1 MKAYRVRITSELR
14 YYELCGLLAIGPP
27 EDGLCPIY
35 EHPRKDLTLE
45 QSKKT
50 QAAIL
55 GKGEFD
61 PEKWIFRE
69 HYDAS
74 KIL

>member
-1 MKAYRVRITSELR
+1 MKIHRVRVTSELR

-27 EDGLCPIY
+27 ADGLCPIY
-35 EHPRKDLTLE
+35 QHPRKDLTLD
-45 QSKKT
+45 QATKT

-55 GKGEFD
+55 EQGEFD
-61 PEKWIFRE
+61 PEKWVFRE
-69 HYDAS
+69 YCDAS